1 MLIRIIGASLCVALA
16 ACASAP
22 IRNPVPLDALD
33 RAEIAGLPN
42 VRSWGHR
49 FSPHFQTDLVRSIRD
64 EPPGTFPR
72 NPDGSLAYAAL
83 ALSGGGQNGAF
94 GAGFLNG
101 WSSTGERPVFKLV
114 TGISTGALIA
124 PLAFLGEK
132 YDELLK
138 SSYTEITRQD
148 VYEERGKLTAFGR
161 GTLADTAPLRRLLE
175 RTLTPEVLTEI
186 AQAHAQGRRLYVG
199 TTNLDAQAIM
209 IWNMGAI
216 AASGH
221 PDALRLF
228 QDVMLASASIPVL
241 FPPVLFDVTVDGEP
255 YDELHV
261 DGGVISQVFVYGAML
276 DVPAAAAEVYGSPPP
291 ADRSTL
297 YIIRNGKIAPDAEQV
312 SPKLVPIALR
322 TIESMS
328 RAGLWGDAYRIFAI
342 TQRDGIGFRFVS
354 VPNDYE
360 RTSDEPYD
368 PDDMRRL
375 FDIGFDVAV
384 AGDHWK
390 NGPPG
395 FE

>member
-1 MLIRIIGASLCVALA
+1 MRHAMLVPLFALLL
-16 ACASAP
+16 ACAGAP
-22 IRNPVPLDALD
+22 QRNPVPLEALE
-33 RAEIAGLPN
+33 RAEIAGFED

-49 FSPHFQTDLVRSIRD
+49 FSPHFQADLVRSIRD
-64 EPPGTFPR
+64 EPPGLFPR
-72 NPDGSLAYAAL
+72 DPDGSLAYAAL

-101 WSSTGERPVFKLV
+101 WSSTGKRPVFKLV
-114 TGISTGALIA
+114 TGVSTGALIA
-124 PLAFLGEK
+124 PLAFLGEA
-132 YDELLK
+132 YDDLLK
-138 SSYTEITRQD
+138 SSYTEITQQD

-161 GTLADTAPLRRLLE
+161 GALADTAPLRRLLE
-175 RTLTPEVLTEI
+175 QTVTAEVLAEI
-186 AQAHAQGRRLYVG
+186 ARAHDRGRRLYVG
-199 TTNLDAQAIM
+199 TTHLDAQAIM

-228 QDVMLASASIPVL
+228 HEVLLASASIPVL

-276 DVPAAAAEVYGSPPP
+276 DVPAAVAEVHGSPPP
-291 ADRSTL
+291 GDRSTL

-312 SPKLVPIALR
+312 SPKLVPIAVR
-322 TIESMS
+322 TIASMS
-328 RAGLWGDAYRIFAI
+328 RAGLWGDTYRIFAI
-342 TQRDGIGFRFVS
+342 AQRDGIGFRFVS

-360 RTSDEPYD
+360 QTSDEPYD
-368 PDDMRRL
+368 PEDMRRL
-375 FDIGFDVAV
+375 FDIGFDLAV
-384 AGDHWK
+384 AGDRWK